1 MAKYLNLPDGSS
13 IQIKE
18 GETREQAL
26 ARAFQK
32 YPEAFGFGAAAAAPA
47 ERPESGFTP
56 ALKSGFSELKSGLAA
71 LAGRT
76 GLMDTAAAEKYIA
89 EQEAYQRRTFRPTA
103 TFGEAPV
110 TKTLEL
116 LGGSL
121 PYMAAPLVVGGAAA
135 TAPVSAPVATAL
147 GLGAAGA
154 ASATQFTG
162 SNLRRQMEE
171 GKTLAQTELA
181 PAVAASIPQAA
192 MDALSFKMMPG
203 IRQILTAAGKE
214 VSPTVAK
221 KIAEQGVRE
230 TAKDYA
236 LATGKSMGT
245 EGLTEVGQQFLERMQ
260 AGLELTDA
268 KARDEYF
275 DSLIGGVVLG
285 GVLSPAGRYVERR
298 GEAKREKAAELA
310 QAKELEAQQAAQRE
324 AEAAQRQTPE
334 GRLAFVQEYEARLAR
349 FNELKAI
356 KKPGKDASPLEQ
368 AEYSEIKKERQELA
382 KQLTKDTKEY
392 KAAKVAAADLLEQQ
406 RVAGMT
412 PEDYMLEQMGI
423 APPEAPAPRMRTV
436 IDEFGQITEVPETA
450 PEAEAQPVKE
460 GELYLNAQVQAARGM
475 GLLDVEDVVD
485 FAMQDPVLAAQAVKE
500 GAGVEGLSP
509 QENGALLGGIRL
521 RLKEL
526 ERQEKAATKAEL
538 AQRAEDLGAQRPGA
552 GMSAEQQQLADLF
565 EEQTTTLREG
575 ETNFDYLDPVFE
587 KALGGEEV
595 IKVDPNVTP
604 VKNAAA
610 LRARITALEQEIAKA
625 REEADAARRTRNPQA
640 VVDARRKIASLNN
653 QIDTMTQEGGAYVI
667 QMMSLRQQQQAT
679 LAALDDIADQ
689 LRSGQTLS
697 GPAKEMAASTEQ
709 TLKNRAERERA
720 ALVTAALQEAAL
732 HRRAQGAPALTR
744 DEALKAAVKLSD
756 TVNDLITRAATKAAP
771 AETEEVVVEPAQ
783 MRANKVVRGARTEMR
798 EITPAQ
804 QALSLAERKHFNQ
817 RLQTVIDNLTKVE
830 RAPATK
836 VDEGILKQQFAT
848 TEAKKV
854 AEARGE
860 TATTLSGE
868 LRRRTEFVRE
878 KMAKM
883 GGMRPAARD
892 ALNRAADVMD
902 SGEASRDLL
911 DAVEPVV
918 DAIVSKR
925 NITQADIRAIN
936 DALAARKPTALEQKE
951 AGQQSLFPETD
962 KDFGYI
968 RATPANFAK
977 SPRIK
982 PVWEALANARAAKAK
997 QDQEKAVRKAR
1008 ETAGLAT
1015 IEKLEAQIDNIEQ
1028 STEFFW
1034 KNQPKWSEA
1043 KIAELFVPFPEIGQ
1057 TPEEKALVDKYLSR
1071 AKMTNEESVKY
1082 FKLLDTFK
1090 TKHLTE
1096 YAVKLKQAQMIL
1108 AQGGRLDA
1116 VENSLVDFAQ
1126 SSSAKSREAAKALA
1140 ERIAPL
1146 KTAIKQIKS
1155 MLRGTAVLTDA
1166 QKRVMQADDAV
1177 KTQRDEFQRAV
1188 ERALMKSLA
1197 EIEAARASLLDPKL
1211 AEVSKALEKAKAT
1224 LDKEQAELD
1233 KIKKRFDEV
1242 LAQTEGRDR
1251 TQLATYQLFR
1261 YEEKKAIIDDLK
1273 AQVAEQEAALNQL
1286 AEERFGEIDGQIIT
1300 VQAMLDKNVRM
1311 ERDYLEMLE
1320 AQLASLRGENVID
1333 QPNKYPFASRRAQ
1346 LNVDAQKK
1354 QVQAAEKRADDFKK
1368 ESAKTKE
1375 EVKQQWSGI
1384 RRVGGVVQSLDV
1396 IREQQRLDKLREENM
1411 RATMNESEKAK
1422 TDAEKQAVIDDIVE
1436 EQNQLA
1442 LDIAR
1447 YPGPMDREGLVRLLA
1462 SKKPTDEEKALYTIK
1477 LDLLQKYGILDAQL
1491 DAIKEGKPKRPP
1503 RPATAPSTA
1512 VMSAQKPLRTGTG
1525 FEEEARERARE
1536 ANLIGAAIR
1545 GTKAPPER
1553 KPSTRVQRGSGVLD
1567 EDIGLFDD
1575 YDFSRGTPAQGGQTV
1590 AELEQQLDKVVGDK
1604 GVARKRITLLQS
1616 VKDLVE
1622 RYGYGEAKIPAD
1634 AKAFV
1639 NPKNGDVFM
1648 FADNIAKGEA
1658 LGVLLHEV
1666 GVHLG
1671 FRNLFNAK
1679 QYGALINAVKTWARK
1694 NDGSVE
1700 SQIAK
1705 KALARV
1711 ESAKTTPAQFDDEL
1725 LAYTVEE
1732 AIAAGVRPDAL
1743 SKTGAPIRNWLRL
1756 VIDTLKKALATLGL
1770 NTDRLTVGDMVNM
1783 AYGAAQLELR
1793 GTWHG
1798 SDAKFTAFDS
1808 KYAGTGE
1815 GAFDLR
1821 FVDENS
1827 LGAGPYTTPDKA
1839 YAEYYQ
1845 HAVPFGKAANETGYG
1860 FRSYQDYRSND
1871 VKYIKNPTIAS
1882 VADFQNLYENNL
1894 LSTYLTSVSAGG
1906 ELDPSKNP
1914 DAQFYVDRLVANST
1928 TSVEQ
1933 ARNTLASREKRKA
1946 KPESIENAKVELAIA
1961 EKKLKAVKTLDVNK
1975 IKGLTARPQKGYLY
1989 RSLDAIPREKV
2000 FSINST
2006 MKIGDR
2012 PKIDALLGKY
2022 GTPLTYKDDNAYY
2035 ANFLFY
2041 DMRRELGVEK
2051 TIKLLKDAGIEAI
2064 EQINDRKYIERAY
2077 IDQAPEILAVDL
2089 EPVGPAKGE
2098 GRPGTGTLLFSVKP
2112 RYANPE
2118 MAELGKS
2125 TDRMV
2130 ARQRTMWEKIKAN
2143 TSGLAFET
2151 QLVDR
2156 FAGFERLAKYMEP
2169 LKGSQMLY
2177 YMRMYDQRMNAVAQS
2192 VSEGAPQLVEKTRAD
2207 GRKEFVLETKPGPS
2221 IKGVVETLRGAQKH
2235 VGNAEAV
2242 NRMFTKYLAAIRAQR
2257 VGLAALNFGG
2267 EVTQDMLDATMRAVD
2282 GNPELKRVFEA
2293 ARAEYNSYNRNMM
2306 KFLADTGAISESL
2319 AQRLSSTNDYIPF
2332 YREQNG
2338 NAMLIISGESPIKI
2352 GSIAEQPYLQ
2362 ELVGGDEAIL
2372 DFMTSS
2378 VQNTNMLVDMGL
2390 RNLATKNA
2398 VFELINLNAAKIVK
2412 GRPSGADV
2420 VKFKVDGEDRYAVLD
2435 TETVTVGGKKFD
2447 TGVPAELLV
2456 KGMEGIPA
2464 QMPFVFR
2471 ALSMPAQLL
2480 RKAVTLS
2487 PLYMAKQVFRDSLAA
2502 PIVSGANFTPVL
2514 GALRQIG
2521 SPAAATLESRF
2532 VTGGQYMTGTSE
2544 DLSKILRDVASG
2556 KPGWMSALSK
2566 FEAMGMAADA
2576 LTRRA
2581 QYNSYIAQG
2590 MSEMEATLMALESMN
2605 FNKRGAS
2612 PSIHILN
2619 SLIPFLNAQIQGLN
2633 VLYKAF
2639 TGKLPFNDKLKIQQ
2653 KLLLRGG
2660 MLAAASMVYA
2670 ALMED
2675 DEAYKNATPD
2685 QKYGNWFIRLP
2696 GLDEPVRLP
2705 VPFEIGYIF
2714 KALPEAIYNTMT
2726 QKEGGEE
2733 AVKAF
2738 KQILLQTIPGGS
2750 SYGIPQALKPAI
2762 EAGLGKSFY
2771 TGRDILSA
2779 REKELLPEEQFRAN
2793 TSDIAKAFGKTF
2805 DISPVMMEY
2814 VVRGYTGTL
2823 GLAFLHALSLGA
2835 PKSESPEAAVKR
2847 LSDYPLVGGAFQPN
2861 DAGGIINSVYERFN
2875 EDIKV
2880 RNSYKKMVEDGRMAE
2895 ATDLLQRRS
2904 NEIMEAE
2911 IGDSFKTNMNKLT
2924 QAERAI
2930 AASSMSPEEK
2940 RRQLDEI
2947 RKIKTGLAKTYR
2959 EVADKTTPQ

>member
-1 MAKYLNLPDGSS
+1 MAKYLPLPDGSS
-13 IQIKE
+13 VTIRE
-18 GETREQAL
+18 GETPKQAWE
-26 ARAFQK
+26 RAQRM
-32 YPEAFGFGAAAAAPA
+32 YPEAFGARAAA
-47 ERPESGFTP
+47 EQPESGFTP
-56 ALKSGFSELKSGLAA
+56 SLKSSFSELKSGLAA

-76 GLMDTAAAEKYIA
+76 GLMDTAAAEKYIK
-89 EQEAYQRRTFRPTA
+89 EQEEYQKRVFKPTA
-103 TFGEAPV
+103 TFGEAPI

-121 PYMAAPLVVGGAAA
+121 PYTVAPLVIGGAAA

-162 SNLRRQMEE
+162 SNLRAQMRGEE
-171 GKTLAQTELA
+171 GVAPKTLAQTELA

-214 VSPTVAK
+214 VSPAVAK

-236 LATGKSMGT
+236 LATGRSMGV

-260 AGLELTDA
+260 AGFNLTDER
-268 KARDEYF
+268 ARDEYF
-275 DSLIGGVVLG
+275 DSLIGGAVLG

-298 GEAKREKAAELA
+298 GEAKKEKAAELEA
-310 QAKELEAQQAAQRE
+310 AKELEAQQAAQRE
-324 AEAAQRQTPE
+324 AEAAQRLTPE
-334 GRLAFVQEYEARLAR
+334 GRLAFVQDYEARLAR
-349 FNELKAI
+349 YTELQAI
-356 KKPGKDASPLEQ
+356 KKPGNDASPLEK
-368 AEYSEIKKERQELA
+368 AEFAEVKKERQELG
-382 KQLTKDTKEY
+382 KQLQKDTKEY
-392 KAAKVAAADLLEQQ
+392 KAAKAAVADLLEQQ

-412 PEDYMLEQMGI
+412 PEDYMLEGMEEARGSQMSDTRRASLIARGLLPDPNAPA
-423 APPEAPAPRMRTV
+423 APPAPAPRMRTV

-521 RLKEL
+521 RLKAL
-526 ERQEKAATKAEL
+526 EKQEKAATKAEL

-653 QIDTMTQEGGAYVI
+653 QLGTMTQEGGAYVT
-667 QMMSLRQQQQAT
+667 QMMALRQQQQAT

-732 HRRAQGAPALTR
+732 HRRAQGTPALTR

-756 TVNDLITRAATKAAP
+756 TVNEMMARASVKPAAAELRDAAKNLKPIREKVQRNGNTVRTYRLYDPETNTPVDLTIIRQKDGTVFRVFSRYADGKGGGTEFDTKYAKTISDADII
-771 AETEEVVVEPAQ
+771 Q
-783 MRANKVVRGARTEMR
+783 KSFIDTEMFR
-798 EITPAQ
+798 LAKEVAPEQ
-804 QALSLAERKHFNQ
+804 LQMSPAERKHFNQ

-951 AGQQSLFPETD
+951 AGQQALFPETD

-1034 KNQPKWSEA
+1034 KNQPKWSQA

-1090 TKHLTE
+1090 TKHLAE

-1197 EIEAARASLLDPKL
+1197 DIEAARASLLDPKL
-1211 AEVSKALEKAKAT
+1211 AEVSKALEEAKAT

-1261 YEEKKAIIDDLK
+1261 YEEKKTIIDGLK

-1333 QPNKYPFASRRAQ
+1333 QPNKYPFAARRAQ

-1368 ESAKTKE
+1368 ESTKTKE

-1447 YPGPMDREGLVRLLA
+1447 YPGPMSREGLVNLLA
-1462 SKKPTDEEKALYTIK
+1462 SNKPTDEEKALYTIK
-1477 LDLLQKYGILDAQL
+1477 LDLLQKYSILDAQL

-1525 FEEEARERARE
+1525 FEEEARERTRE

-1545 GTKAPPER
+1545 GTKAPPEP
-1553 KPSTRVQRGSGVLD
+1553 KPSTRVQRKPLD
-1567 EDIGLFDD
+1567 EYIGLFDED
-1575 YDFSRGTPAQGGQTV
+1575 
-1590 AELEQQLDKVVGDK
+1590 
-1604 GVARKRITLLQS
+1604 
-1616 VKDLVE
+1616 
-1622 RYGYGEAKIPAD
+1622 
-1634 AKAFV
+1634 
-1639 NPKNGDVFM
+1639 GDVFPSRIKESSY
-1648 FADNIAKGEA
+1648 APDRVRYNGELWTEVESEEVA
-1658 LGVLLHEV
+1658 SVLYDVLHEV
-1666 GVHLG
+1666 GAKAPG
-1671 FRNLFNAK
+1671 PNNLSAAIASTREYYKSEIAVLEKGGLRESAQFYKDRLAVLNQLRIENFTVDARERPQKLVARPVARPSKPTVSPTAPFGPEKLARLNETEIDTEAAFNGMTFAEAAR
-1679 QYGALINAVKTWARK
+1679 YGAKRTTSPMVRMLFDR
-1694 NDGSVE
+1694 
-1700 SQIAK
+1700 
-1705 KALARV
+1705 LAEV
-1711 ESAKTTPAQFDDEL
+1711 FDSAPPEL
-1725 LAYTVEE
+1725 AGKVYAASKVLRHQGQP
-1732 AIAAGVRPDAL
+1732 AAGVYIGRTNEILTISPSHRSGQANKTLLHELTHAATVYALNLSPELNAQVEALRQRVVDWLETPAGRAYFRAHSLELGKNRQSIYGLTNNKEFLAELFADRGFQKMLTQIPSGKPRKSIFTRFVEAL
-1743 SKTGAPIRNWLRL
+1743 SKFFNVPGEAGQSLFAEAVALTEDVLNFTLRE
-1756 VIDTLKKALATLGL
+1756 VYSTP
-1770 NTDRLTVGDMVNM
+1770 NV
-1783 AYGAAQLELR
+1783 AQ
-1793 GTWHG
+1793 
-1798 SDAKFTAFDS
+1798 
-1808 KYAGTGE
+1808 
-1815 GAFDLR
+1815 
-1821 FVDENS
+1821 
-1827 LGAGPYTTPDKA
+1827 
-1839 YAEYYQ
+1839 
-1845 HAVPFGKAANETGYG
+1845 
-1860 FRSYQDYRSND
+1860 
-1871 VKYIKNPTIAS
+1871 IAS
-1882 VADFQNLYENNL
+1882 GKYDVQPL
-1894 LSTYLTSVSAGG
+1894 LM
-1906 ELDPSKNP
+1906 P
-1914 DAQFYVDRLVANST
+1914 
-1928 TSVEQ
+1928 Q
-1933 ARNTLASREKRKA
+1933 ARYAS
-1946 KPESIENAKVELAIA
+1946 
-1961 EKKLKAVKTLDVNK
+1961 
-1975 IKGLTARPQKGYLY
+1975 
-1989 RSLDAIPREKV
+1989 
-2000 FSINST
+2000 
-2006 MKIGDR
+2006 
-2012 PKIDALLGKY
+2012 
-2022 GTPLTYKDDNAYY
+2022 
-2035 ANFLFY
+2035 
-2041 DMRRELGVEK
+2041 
-2051 TIKLLKDAGIEAI
+2051 
-2064 EQINDRKYIERAY
+2064 
-2077 IDQAPEILAVDL
+2077 
-2089 EPVGPAKGE
+2089 
-2098 GRPGTGTLLFSVKP
+2098 
-2112 RYANPE
+2112 PE

-2151 QLVDR
+2151 KLVDR

-2464 QMPFVFR
+2464 QMPFAFR
-2471 ALSMPAQLL
+2471 VLAMPAQLL

-2733 AVKAF
+2733 AIKAF

-2750 SYGIPQALKPAI
+2750 SYGLPQAIKPAI

-2793 TSDIAKAFGKTF
+2793 TSEIAKAFGKTF

-2880 RNSYKKMVEDGRMAE
+2880 RNSYKKLVDDGRMAE
-2895 ATDLLQRRS
+2895 ATNLLQRRS

-2930 AASSMSPEEK
+2930 AASNMSPEEK
-2940 RRQLDEI
+2940 RKQLDEI